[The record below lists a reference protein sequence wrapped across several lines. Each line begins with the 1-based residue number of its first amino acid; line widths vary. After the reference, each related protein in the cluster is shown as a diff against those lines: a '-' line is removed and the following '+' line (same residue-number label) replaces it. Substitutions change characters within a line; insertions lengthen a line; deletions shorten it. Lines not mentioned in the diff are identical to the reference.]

1 MDTARLIAS
10 LALAG
15 VFLVAGLS
23 KLADRPGSRQAVIDF
38 GVPVPLA
45 TPLGI
50 LLLAVAEFAGAATLI
65 PSGGA
70 ATVPA

>member
-1 MDTARLIAS
+1 MDTALLIAS

-23 KLADRPGSRQAVIDF
+23 KLADGPGSRQALMDF
-38 GVPVPLA
+38 GVQAPLKILLPLA
-45 TPLGI
+45 KLD
-50 LLLAVAEFAGAATLI
+50 VATTLI
-65 PSGGA
+65 PAGSA

>member
-1 MDTARLIAS
+1 MNTALLIAR

-23 KLADRPGSRQAVIDF
+23 KLADGPGSRQALMDF
-38 GVPVPLA
+38 GVPLPLA
-45 TPLGI
+45 TPLKI
-50 LLLAVAEFAGAATLI
+50 LLPLAEFAGAATLI
-65 PSGGA
+65 PSGRS

>member
-23 KLADRPGSRQAVIDF
+23 KLADRQGSRQVLMDF
-38 GVPVPLA
+38 GVPV
-45 TPLGI
+45 PLGI
-50 LLLAVAEFAGAATLI
+50 LLLAVADLAVAATLI
-65 PSGGA
+65 PAGRS